1 MSLTQKSWAVC
12 LVSAALLGSYG
23 VSAQTDV
30 GTTPAATT
38 DTQTSP
44 SRSFV
49 TDLAKASLVKN
60 PVDQPVGDELSKEIE
75 RIQKMRDDDGMG
87 WGEIANSLGLKLGA
101 VVSAANRA
109 QPAARDAAHA
119 KKSAES
125 GEKNQGATASGHS
138 DSGAGN
144 SGGKGGGNSG
154 GNGGGGNSGGGG
166 RGK

>member
-23 VSAQTDV
+23 VSAQTE
-30 GTTPAATT
+30 TP
-38 DTQTSP
+38 QTSP

-49 TDLAKASLVKN
+49 TDLAKAKLAKDGN
-60 PVDQPVGDELSKEIE
+60 TDPTDANLLAAKAD
-75 RIQKMRDDDGMG
+75 IQAQRDSGMG
-87 WGEIANSLGLKLGA
+87 WGAIANSLGLKLGA

-109 QPAARDAAHA
+109 EPATQNAAN
-119 KKSAES
+119 KSEKS
-125 GEKNQGATASGHS
+125 GQAGQSASTGSRS

-154 GNGGGGNSGGGG
+154 GNGGGGGGNSGGGG